1 MNIFIKWLI
10 LAALIIAAIACYS
23 YGSTTGLFIFIIAGF
38 VFEMAFWFKVLPIK
52 RNHHDRKPI

>member
-23 YGSTTGLFIFIIAGF
+23 YGSTLAYFFIIAGF
-38 VFEMAFWFKVLPIK
+38 VFEMAFWFKVFPIK
-52 RNHHDRKPI
+52 KKSS

>member
-23 YGSTTGLFIFIIAGF
+23 YGSNTGLFIFNIAGF
-38 VFEMAFWFKVLPIK
+38 VFEMAFWFKMFPIK
-52 RNHHDRKPI
+52 KKSSL

>member
-10 LAALIIAAIACYS
+10 LAALIIAAITCYS

-38 VFEMAFWFKVLPIK
+38 VFEMAFMVFPIK
-52 RNHHDRKPI
+52 KKSSL

>member
-1 MNIFIKWLI
+1 MNVFIKWLI
-10 LAALIIAAIACYS
+10 LAALIIAAIGCYS